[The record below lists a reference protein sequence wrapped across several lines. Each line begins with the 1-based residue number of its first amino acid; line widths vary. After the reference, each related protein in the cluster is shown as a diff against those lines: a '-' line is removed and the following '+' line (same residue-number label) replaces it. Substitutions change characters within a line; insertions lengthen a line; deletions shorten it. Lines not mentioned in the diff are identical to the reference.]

1 MIKILTHKNFLRLR
15 IFQPN
20 GSLLNRVLGV
30 LVCLLALMCFGVL
43 TCLHLRILGV
53 FTCLRV
59 YAWTML
65 ACSVSLCADM
75 IYMFVVL
82 KYLTCLR
89 ACMLLWHRLSYFL
102 CIWKVNFQKSSY
114 RKNSFYSNKYLEP
127 TWTSMKEFFVK
138 KN

>member
-1 MIKILTHKNFLRLR
+1 MIKILTYKNFLRLR

-89 ACMLLWHRLSYFL
+89 ACMFFDIVCPIFFAFEKLTS
-102 CIWKVNFQKSSY
+102 
-114 RKNSFYSNKYLEP
+114 KNPHIEKILFIQISI
-127 TWTSMKEFFVK
+127 
-138 KN
+138 